1 MTLGNKYIYANGES
15 WMVKN
20 PDYSQKARRF
30 NWNKFGGKEAA
41 LLEAQTWRDAEEQK
55 LKDNLECAIVE
66 HTKTIEE
73 NKKLKEQQEAEYK
86 RLKYKQELEDEKKI
100 RMLRAE
106 ERLIKN
112 KKLKE
117 IQEDMDYFNECLTMN
132 IEQFRAKWET
142 GVWDH
147 LDPKG
152 NRYALDPDALQNW
165 IKSYPTEAET
175 TVGKQLIKKYNSGKS
190 DYKCVPM
197 IERLYKRM
205 NTQ

>member
-1 MTLGNKYIYANGES
+1 
-15 WMVKN
+15 MVKN
-20 PDYSQKARRF
+20 ADYSQKARRF
-30 NWNKFGGKEAA
+30 NWNKFGGKEEA
-41 LLEAQTWRDAEEQK
+41 LLEAQTWRDTEEQK

-117 IQEDMDYFNECLTMN
+117 IQEDLDYFNECLTMN
-132 IEQFRAKWET
+132 IEQFRAKWENKREAMLAVRKQQWT
-142 GVWDH
+142 PERREKLSITLKQGYVDH
-147 LDPKG
+147 P
-152 NRYALDPDALQNW
+152 
-165 IKSYPTEAET
+165 
-175 TVGKQLIKKYNSGKS
+175 
-190 DYKCVPM
+190 
-197 IERLYKRM
+197 ERRLLASSRWRS
-205 NTQ
+205 TLPLGSAS